1 MGEDGNLALGK
12 IKEPRYVVDL
22 ARQLRKDQTTAE
34 QLLWACLR
42 DRRIAGAKFRRQHPL
57 GRYIADF
64 YCHEANLVIELEG
77 SIHNKEGQREYD
89 AARQEIM
96 EQRGITVLYFRN
108 DRLIRELEGVLAE
121 IVNALPVSPSPLSRL
136 ERGRG

>member
-12 IKEPRYVVDL
+12 IKKPRYVVDL

-77 SIHNKEGQREYD
+77 SHNKEGRKIGSD
-89 AARQEIM
+89 
-96 EQRGITVLYFRN
+96 VLNRP
-108 DRLIRELEGVLAE
+108 AC
-121 IVNALPVSPSPLSRL
+121 
-136 ERGRG
+136 